1 MSSWIVCPYPR
12 SRPQL
17 RLFCFAYAGGS
28 AWIFRT
34 WAEKL
39 PEAVEV
45 CAIELPGRGKRMLE
59 PAFANLSALL
69 RALGPE
75 MLPYTDIPFA
85 CFGHSLGALVA
96 FELCRWLR
104 RTVQLTPAHLWVSAA
119 RAPHL
124 TADRPTMHALPEP
137 EFIAELKRYNGT
149 PAAVLNNAELM
160 GLMLPTLRADF
171 TVLETYRHQPDATL
185 ACPLTGFWGE
195 ADEIVSQS
203 EVAAWQ
209 AHAAQSLLEAVAGD
223 HFFLHDPQFPQRL
236 LPRLAELANC

>member
-1 MSSWIVCPYPR
+1 MSGWIVSPYPR

-34 WAEKL
+34 WAEQL

-59 PAFANLSALL
+59 PAFTDLTALL

-75 MLPYTDIPFA
+75 LLPYTDIPFA

-96 FELCRWLR
+96 FELGRWLR

-124 TADRPTMHALPEP
+124 KADRPTLHTLPEP

-149 PAAVLNNAELM
+149 PDAVLHNAELM
-160 GLMLPTLRADF
+160 ALMLPTLRADF
-171 TVLETYRHQPDATL
+171 TVLETYRHQPNTPL
-185 ACPLTGFWGE
+185 TCPLTGFWGE
-195 ADEIVSQS
+195 QE
-203 EVAAWQ
+203 EVVPYNGFQ
-209 AHAAQSLLEAVAGD
+209 RRLSGMHLPGR
-223 HFFLHDPQFPQRL
+223 HF
-236 LPRLAELANC
+236 